1 MKQKMSYQQTLKQ
14 TFKLNQKMINSLDF
28 LKVDN
33 VEINQMTDEALQTNP
48 FLETKTLPVEH
59 DYNYLENISHKIT
72 LQEELYH
79 QLYGCKESYDEEIIS
94 YIIESLNDKGFL
106 SYPKETYFEE
116 LNISKEIFERNLKI
130 IQSFEPVGVGAQDT
144 IDSICIQ
151 LKKANKIKAY
161 KLMKLYKNVILTQ
174 NYNLIEKRT
183 RLTKKEIDELFKD
196 IKQCDP
202 FPCSQYFSFE
212 NYIYPDINITI
223 ENNEI
228 IITPINQPDLI
239 VNDSLYQVVKNDEQ
253 MKKYFQEAHFLIE
266 NLTKRNKTI
275 LMIANELVAIQEGY
289 FKYQDEL
296 IACTLSDLEARC
308 GFHKSTI
315 SRTLNN
321 KYYSFHNEI
330 FPLKNLLV
338 SKTNSGDSSD
348 SIKKALVLLISNEN
362 KNKPLSDEA
371 LVKKLEELDL
381 HCSRRVITK
390 YRQQLS
396 IPSSSKRKIKN

>member
-33 VEINQMTDEALQTNP
+33 VEINQMIDEALQTNP

-151 LKKANKIKAY
+151 LKKANKNK
-161 KLMKLYKNVILTQ
+161 
-174 NYNLIEKRT
+174 
-183 RLTKKEIDELFKD
+183 
-196 IKQCDP
+196 
-202 FPCSQYFSFE
+202 
-212 NYIYPDINITI
+212 YIYFLKKRPA
-223 ENNEI
+223 
-228 IITPINQPDLI
+228 
-239 VNDSLYQVVKNDEQ
+239 SL
-253 MKKYFQEAHFLIE
+253 
-266 NLTKRNKTI
+266 
-275 LMIANELVAIQEGY
+275 
-289 FKYQDEL
+289 
-296 IACTLSDLEARC
+296 
-308 GFHKSTI
+308 
-315 SRTLNN
+315 
-321 KYYSFHNEI
+321 
-330 FPLKNLLV
+330 
-338 SKTNSGDSSD
+338 
-348 SIKKALVLLISNEN
+348 
-362 KNKPLSDEA
+362 
-371 LVKKLEELDL
+371 
-381 HCSRRVITK
+381 
-390 YRQQLS
+390 
-396 IPSSSKRKIKN
+396 